1 MADTTGTP
9 NTPNNSNNQNNA
21 NNSNNSNNSDSFM
34 ETLRGAGE
42 ASLNAWSR
50 LGDLAGEF
58 SRNFRADRSASVDTG
73 AHHANGEDLTDDHI
87 GFADQLKA
95 AVTNARKA
103 YQSAKDDNAFR
114 AATASF
120 AGDAESI
127 FRDFAGSVTR
137 AADTARES
145 TEANQTKQ
153 AFSAAVDEVRETFN
167 TAISQ
172 VRKGASNSDGD
183 VEGTVA
189 DLRTRLEDMISRVSG
204 AFDGAANFTE
214 RTSTETT
221 KGAATGSATEA
232 AKESSGEPGIVDGE
246 VVGDDVIED
255 DTDGTDHTK
264 N

>member
-1 MADTTGTP
+1 MAETTGTP
-9 NTPNNSNNQNNA
+9 NTPNDPNNPNNA
-21 NNSNNSNNSDSFM
+21 INPTNGGSFM

-50 LGDLAGEF
+50 LGDLADEF

-73 AHHANGEDLTDDHI
+73 AHHANGEDLTDDHT

-95 AVTNARKA
+95 AVSNAREA

-167 TAISQ
+167 TVISQ
-172 VRKGASNSDGD
+172 VRKGASNSEGD

-189 DLRTRLEDMISRVSG
+189 DLRSRLEDMISRVSG

-214 RTSTETT
+214 RTSSETT
-221 KGAATGSATEA
+221 KGTAVGSATEA
-232 AKESSGEPGIVDGE
+232 AKASAGEPGIVDGE

-255 DTDGTDHTK
+255 DTDGTDDTK